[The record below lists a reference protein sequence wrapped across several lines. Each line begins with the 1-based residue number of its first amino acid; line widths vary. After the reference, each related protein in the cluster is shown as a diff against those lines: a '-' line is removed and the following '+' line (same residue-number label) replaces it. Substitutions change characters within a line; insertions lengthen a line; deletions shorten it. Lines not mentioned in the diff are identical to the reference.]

1 MKKLSFI
8 YLPVLFFIYIAVE
21 TFLKLNHSTLCASS
35 GCKLADNLI
44 WFEGIYLNYMGLATA
59 FVLIVLGW
67 LSYKGA
73 VGRKLFYMVL
83 FAALFFETVLLGY
96 QFFASPEMCKF
107 CMGIYGFLFLMTV
120 LSAPPR
126 YLLMI
131 IPAIISLLIALS
143 FLNIPKSKA
152 FMIGDGNYLIQSAS
166 CAHCKKVKEYMNAE
180 NLSFK
185 KIDIERV
192 EAQNFATFM
201 NFKSIPILLV
211 KNGKNVQIVNGD
223 KDIIEFFDNKFGK
236 EEAVIVVEESVSINA
251 TSSSTELFQAVEDDE
266 GCGFATLEKVESDCS
281 K

>member
-8 YLPVLFFIYIAVE
+8 YLPILFFIYIAVE
-21 TFLKLNHSTLCASS
+21 TFLKLNNSTLCESS

-44 WFEGIYLNYMGLATA
+44 WFESIYLNYMGLLTA
-59 FVLIVLGW
+59 IALIVLGW

-73 VGRKLFYMVL
+73 VSKKLFYMVL

-120 LSAPPR
+120 LSAPLR
-126 YLLMI
+126 YLLMV
-131 IPAIISLLIALS
+131 IPAIISMIVALS

-152 FMIGDGNYLIQSAS
+152 FMVNDGNYLIQSSS
-166 CAHCKKVKEYMNAE
+166 CAHCKKVKEYMKSESIAFE
-180 NLSFK
+180 
-185 KIDIERV
+185 KIDIESV

-201 NFKSIPILLV
+201 NFKTIPILLI
-211 KNGKNVQIVNGD
+211 KDGNSIQIVNGD
-223 KDIIEFFDNKFGK
+223 KDIIEFFDNKFGN
-236 EEAVIVVEESVSINA
+236 ENAAIVIEESVSINA
-251 TSSSTELFQAVEDDE
+251 TGDSSELFQAVEDDA
-266 GCGFATLEKVESDCS
+266 GCGFASLEKVESDCS